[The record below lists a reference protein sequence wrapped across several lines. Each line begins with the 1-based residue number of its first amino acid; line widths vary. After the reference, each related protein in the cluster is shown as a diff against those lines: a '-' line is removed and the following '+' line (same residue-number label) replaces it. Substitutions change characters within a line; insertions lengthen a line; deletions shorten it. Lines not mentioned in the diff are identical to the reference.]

1 MRSLILLPVRVV
13 QRFFSER
20 FLQTASSL
28 SFATLLGLVP
38 LVAVVVAI
46 ITHFPFATGLSGA
59 LEKFLLANLLPDRA
73 GTVIA
78 KYLGQFAHKAER
90 LTWIGALALAG
101 TALIQMATIE
111 HAFNA
116 IWRVNEPR
124 PLGRR
129 IILHLMTLMMGP
141 VLFGGSLAI
150 TMFIASVSF
159 GLVNEPIWAGAV
171 FFRTVS
177 VMFTAALFASLY
189 WAVPNRHIT
198 WHHAAIGGFIATAGF
213 AGLQRLFEVYVAKLP
228 TYTVVYGAFAAMPIF
243 LIWLYLSWSVILIGA
258 LVVAELPQAKTAAKD
273 RRWKK
278 KR

>member
-1 MRSLILLPVRVV
+1 MRSLILLPVRVAR
-13 QRFFSER
+13 RFLSER

-28 SFATLLGLVP
+28 SFATMLGLVP

-46 ITHFPFATGLSGA
+46 ITHFPFASGLSGA

-73 GTVIA
+73 GAVIA

-90 LTWIGALALAG
+90 LTWIGALALAA

-116 IWRVNEPR
+116 IWRITDPR
-124 PLGRR
+124 PFVRR
-129 IILHLMTLMMGP
+129 IALHLMTLMVGP
-141 VLFGGSLAI
+141 VVFGGSLAI
-150 TMFIASVSF
+150 TTFLASVSF
-159 GLVNEPIWAGAV
+159 GLVNEPFWAGAV

-177 VMFTAALFASLY
+177 VIFTAALFASLY
-189 WAVPNRHIT
+189 WAVPNRRIS
-198 WHHAAIGGFIATAGF
+198 WFHAAIGGFIATAGF
-213 AGLQRLFEVYVAKLP
+213 AGLQKLFEVYIAKLP

-258 LVVAELPQAKTAAKD
+258 LVVAELPPEKSASD

-278 KR
+278 KS

>member
-46 ITHFPFATGLSGA
+46 ITHFPFASGLSGA
-59 LEKFLLANLLPDRA
+59 LEKFLLTNLLPDRA
-73 GTVIA
+73 GAVIA

-90 LTWIGALALAG
+90 LTWIGALALAA
-101 TALIQMATIE
+101 TALIQMTTIE

-116 IWRVNEPR
+116 IWRITDPR
-124 PLGRR
+124 PLVRR
-129 IILHLMTLMMGP
+129 IALHLMTLMVGP
-141 VLFGGSLAI
+141 VVFGGSLAI
-150 TMFIASVSF
+150 TTFLASVSF
-159 GLVNEPIWAGAV
+159 GLVNEPFWAGTV

-177 VMFTAALFASLY
+177 VIFTAALFASLY
-189 WAVPNRHIT
+189 WAVPNRRIS
-198 WHHAAIGGFIATAGF
+198 WLHAAIGGFIATAGF
-213 AGLQRLFEVYVAKLP
+213 AGLQKLFEVYIAKLP

-258 LVVAELPQAKTAAKD
+258 LVVAELPPEKSGVAD
-273 RRWKK
+273 RRWTK